1 MNRALHQCSAMLIK
15 HLAQEETPRSPATPK
30 QSEYIHLLMMAEE
43 GGELSLSI
51 PHSLG
56 CSGSKS
62 TPIMS
67 SHLAGNGKS
76 WEHRDTESSWAA
88 NHWGQA
94 EHSMAGSK
102 SSLGLFC
109 RQLLWAPSLSGYHVA
124 LAFDFIQ

>member
-15 HLAQEETPRSPATPK
+15 HLAQEKTLRSPATPK
-30 QSEYIHLLMMAEE
+30 QNEYIHLLLMAEE
-43 GGELSLSI
+43 PGALSLSI

-76 WEHRDTESSWAA
+76 WQHRDRKLLGRKPLGAGRALHGRKQVFSWLVLQAA
-88 NHWGQA
+88 A
-94 EHSMAGSK
+94 LGSITVRIPRC
-102 SSLGLFC
+102 LGF
-109 RQLLWAPSLSGYHVA
+109 
-124 LAFDFIQ
+124 